1 MKELILIGIAG
12 GSGSGKTTL
21 TSELL
26 NKYGKDKIAVIE
38 QDSYYKDLS
47 HLSLEERRT
56 YNYDHPK
63 AIDIS
68 LFQFQLST
76 LLKGRNINIPI
87 YDFSNHVR
95 LKNTKMIVPLPVIIV
110 EGILVLYFQEL
121 LQLMVIKIYIDTPED
136 IRFKRR
142 FDRDIKER
150 GRTAESIRKQYIS
163 TVRPM
168 HEEFVEPS
176 KNSADIILLGQKDQG
191 NIIEQ
196 VRLKLDPI
204 LNNR

>member
-1 MKELILIGIAG
+1 MKKLILIGIAG

-121 LQLMVIKIYIDTPED
+121 RQLMVIKIYIDTPED

-150 GRTAESIRKQYIS
+150 NRTAESIRKQYIS

-176 KNSADIILLGQKDQG
+176 KNSADIIILGHKDQG
-191 NIIEQ
+191 DIIEQ

>member
-1 MKELILIGIAG
+1 MKKLILIGIAG

-26 NKYGKDKIAVIE
+26 NEYGKDKIAVIE

-63 AIDIS
+63 AIDIT

-121 LQLMVIKIYIDTPED
+121 RQLMVIKIYIDTPED

-176 KNSADIILLGQKDQG
+176 KNSADIIILGYKDQG
-191 NIIEQ
+191 DIIEQ

>member
-1 MKELILIGIAG
+1 MKKLILIGIAG

-76 LLKGRNINIPI
+76 LLKGKNINIPI

-176 KNSADIILLGQKDQG
+176 KNSADIILLGHKDQG

>member
-26 NKYGKDKIAVIE
+26 NEYGKDKIAVIE

-63 AIDIS
+63 AIDIT

-121 LQLMVIKIYIDTPED
+121 RQLMVIKIYIDTPED

-176 KNSADIILLGQKDQG
+176 KNSADIIILGHKDQG
-191 NIIEQ
+191 DIIEQ
-196 VRLKLDPI
+196 VRPKLDSI

>member
-1 MKELILIGIAG
+1 MKKLILIGIAG

-26 NKYGKDKIAVIE
+26 NEYGKNKIAVIE

-76 LLKGRNINIPI
+76 LLKGKNINIPI

-176 KNSADIILLGQKDQG
+176 KNSADIILLGHKDQG

>member
-1 MKELILIGIAG
+1 MKKLILIGIAG

-26 NKYGKDKIAVIE
+26 NEYGKDKIAVIE

-47 HLSLEERRT
+47 HLALEERRT

-63 AIDIS
+63 AIDIT

-121 LQLMVIKIYIDTPED
+121 RQLMVIKIYIDTPED

-163 TVRPM
+163 TVQPM

-176 KNSADIILLGQKDQG
+176 KNSADIIILGHKDKG
-191 NIIEQ
+191 DIIEQ
-196 VRLKLDPI
+196 VRSKLDPI

>member
-1 MKELILIGIAG
+1 M
-12 GSGSGKTTL
+12 
-21 TSELL
+21 
-26 NKYGKDKIAVIE
+26 
-38 QDSYYKDLS
+38 
-47 HLSLEERRT
+47 
-56 YNYDHPK
+56 
-63 AIDIS
+63 
-68 LFQFQLST
+68 
-76 LLKGRNINIPI
+76 
-87 YDFSNHVR
+87 R

-121 LQLMVIKIYIDTPED
+121 RQLMVIKIYIDTPED

-176 KNSADIILLGQKDQG
+176 KNSADIIILGHKDQG
-191 NIIEQ
+191 DIIEQ

>member
-1 MKELILIGIAG
+1 MKKLILIGIAG

-26 NKYGKDKIAVIE
+26 NEYGKDKIAVIE

-68 LFQFQLST
+68 LFQFHLST

-95 LKNTKMIVPLPVIIV
+95 LKNTKVIVPLPVIIV

-121 LQLMVIKIYIDTPED
+121 RQLMVIKIYIETPED

-176 KNSADIILLGQKDQG
+176 KNSADIILLGHKDQG

>member
-1 MKELILIGIAG
+1 MKKLILIGIAG

-26 NKYGKDKIAVIE
+26 NEYGKDKIAVIE

-121 LQLMVIKIYIDTPED
+121 RQLMVIKIYIDTPED

-176 KNSADIILLGQKDQG
+176 KNSADIIILGHKDQG
-191 NIIEQ
+191 DIIEQ

>member
-1 MKELILIGIAG
+1 VKKLILIGIAG
-12 GSGSGKTTL
+12 GSCSGKTTL
-21 TSELL
+21 TSKLL
-26 NKYGKDKIAVIE
+26 KEYGKNKIAVIE

-47 HLSLEERRT
+47 HLTFEERRT
-56 YNYDHPK
+56 YNYDHPN
-63 AIDIS
+63 AIDIA
-68 LFQFQLST
+68 LFQFQLSA
-76 LLKGRNINIPI
+76 LLKGRNINRPI

-95 LKNTKMIVPLPVIIV
+95 LKNTKIIVPFPVIIV

-121 LQLMVIKIYIDTPED
+121 RQLMVIKIYIDTPED

-142 FDRDIKER
+142 FNRDIRER

-176 KNSADIILLGQKDQG
+176 KNSADIIILGHNDQG
-191 NIIEQ
+191 NTIEQ
-196 VRLKLDPI
+196 VRSKLDPI
-204 LNNR
+204 LINR

>member
-1 MKELILIGIAG
+1 MKKLILIGIAG

-26 NKYGKDKIAVIE
+26 NEYGKDKIAVIE

-56 YNYDHPK
+56 YNHDHPK
-63 AIDIS
+63 AIDIA

-76 LLKGRNINIPI
+76 LLKGKNINIPI

-121 LQLMVIKIYIDTPED
+121 RQLMVIKIYIDTPED

-176 KNSADIILLGQKDQG
+176 KNSADIILLGHKDQG

>member
-1 MKELILIGIAG
+1 MKKLILIGIAG

-26 NKYGKDKIAVIE
+26 NEYGKDKIAVIE

-63 AIDIS
+63 AIDIT

-121 LQLMVIKIYIDTPED
+121 RQLMVIKIYIDTPED

-176 KNSADIILLGQKDQG
+176 KNSADIIILGHKNQG
-191 NIIEQ
+191 DIIEQ
-196 VRLKLDPI
+196 VRSKLDPI

>member
-1 MKELILIGIAG
+1 VKELILIGIAG

-63 AIDIS
+63 AIDIT

-121 LQLMVIKIYIDTPED
+121 RQLMVIKIYIDTPED

-168 HEEFVEPS
+168 HEEFVQPS
-176 KNSADIILLGQKDQG
+176 KNSADIIILGHKDQG
-191 NIIEQ
+191 DIIEQ

>member
-1 MKELILIGIAG
+1 MKKLILIGIAG

-26 NKYGKDKIAVIE
+26 NEYGKDKIAVIE

-63 AIDIS
+63 AIDNA

-76 LLKGRNINIPI
+76 LIKGRNINIPI

-121 LQLMVIKIYIDTPED
+121 RQLMVIKIYIDTPED

-150 GRTAESIRKQYIS
+150 NRTAESIRKQYIS

-176 KNSADIILLGQKDQG
+176 KNSADIIILGHKDQG
-191 NIIEQ
+191 EIIEQ
-196 VRLKLDPI
+196 ERLKLDPI

>member
-1 MKELILIGIAG
+1 MKKLILIGIAG

-26 NKYGKDKIAVIE
+26 NEYGKDKIAVIE

-63 AIDIS
+63 AIDIT

-121 LQLMVIKIYIDTPED
+121 RQLMVIKIYIDTPED

-176 KNSADIILLGQKDQG
+176 KNSADIIILGYKDQVD
-191 NIIEQ
+191 IIEQ

>member
-26 NKYGKDKIAVIE
+26 NEYGKDKIAVIE

-63 AIDIS
+63 AIDIT

-121 LQLMVIKIYIDTPED
+121 RQLMVIKIYIDTPED

-176 KNSADIILLGQKDQG
+176 KNSADIIFLGHKDQG

>member
-1 MKELILIGIAG
+1 MKKLILIGIAG

-26 NKYGKDKIAVIE
+26 NEYGKDKIAVIE

-47 HLSLEERRT
+47 DLSLEERRT
-56 YNYDHPK
+56 YYYDHPK
-63 AIDIS
+63 AIDIT

-95 LKNTKMIVPLPVIIV
+95 LKNTKMIVPMPVIIV
-110 EGILVLYFQEL
+110 EGILVLYFQEWR
-121 LQLMVIKIYIDTPED
+121 QLMVIKIYIDTPED

-176 KNSADIILLGQKDQG
+176 KNSADIIILRHKDQG
-191 NIIEQ
+191 DIIEQ
-196 VRLKLDPI
+196 VRPKLDSI

>member
-1 MKELILIGIAG
+1 MKKLILIGIAG

-26 NKYGKDKIAVIE
+26 NEYGKDKIAVIE

-63 AIDIS
+63 AIDIT

-95 LKNTKMIVPLPVIIV
+95 LKNTKIIVPLPVIIV

-121 LQLMVIKIYIDTPED
+121 RQLMVIKIYIDTPED

-176 KNSADIILLGQKDQG
+176 KNSADIIILGHRNQG
-191 NIIEQ
+191 DIIEQ

>member
-1 MKELILIGIAG
+1 MKKLILIGIAG

-26 NKYGKDKIAVIE
+26 NEYGKDKIAVIE

-47 HLSLEERRT
+47 HLPLEERRT

-63 AIDIS
+63 AIDIT

-121 LQLMVIKIYIDTPED
+121 RQLMVIKIYIDTPED

-176 KNSADIILLGQKDQG
+176 KNSADIILLGHKDQG

>member
-1 MKELILIGIAG
+1 MKELILIGIPG

-26 NKYGKDKIAVIE
+26 NEYGKDKIAVIE

-63 AIDIS
+63 AIDIT

-121 LQLMVIKIYIDTPED
+121 RQLMVIKIYIDTPED

-176 KNSADIILLGQKDQG
+176 KNSADIIILGYKDQG
-191 NIIEQ
+191 DIIEQ

>member
-1 MKELILIGIAG
+1 MKKLILIGIAG

-26 NKYGKDKIAVIE
+26 NEYGKDKIAVIE

-47 HLSLEERRT
+47 HLPLEERRT

-63 AIDIS
+63 AIDIT

-121 LQLMVIKIYIDTPED
+121 RQLMVIKIYIDTPED

-168 HEEFVEPS
+168 HEEFVKPS
-176 KNSADIILLGQKDQG
+176 KNSADIIILGHKDQG
-191 NIIEQ
+191 DIIEQ

>member
-26 NKYGKDKIAVIE
+26 NEYGKDKIAVIE

-63 AIDIS
+63 AIDIT

-121 LQLMVIKIYIDTPED
+121 RQLMVIKIYIDTPED

-176 KNSADIILLGQKDQG
+176 KNSADIIILGHKNQG
-191 NIIEQ
+191 DIIEQ

>member
-1 MKELILIGIAG
+1 MKKLILIGIAG

-21 TSELL
+21 TSKLL
-26 NKYGKDKIAVIE
+26 NEYGKDKIAVIE

-63 AIDIS
+63 AIDIT

-95 LKNTKMIVPLPVIIV
+95 LKNTKTIVPLPVIIV

-121 LQLMVIKIYIDTPED
+121 SQLMVIKIYIDTPED

-163 TVRPM
+163 TVQPM

-176 KNSADIILLGQKDQG
+176 KNSADIIILGHKDQG
-191 NIIEQ
+191 DIIEH
-196 VRLKLDPI
+196 VRLKLDSI

>member
-1 MKELILIGIAG
+1 MKKLILIGIAG

-26 NKYGKDKIAVIE
+26 NEYGKDKIAVIE

-47 HLSLEERRT
+47 HLSLEEQRT

-63 AIDIS
+63 AIDIA

-121 LQLMVIKIYIDTPED
+121 RQLMVIKIYIDTPED

-176 KNSADIILLGQKDQG
+176 KNSADIIILGHKDQG
-191 NIIEQ
+191 DIIEQ

>member
-1 MKELILIGIAG
+1 MKKLILIGIAG

-95 LKNTKMIVPLPVIIV
+95 LKNTKIIVPLPVIIV

-121 LQLMVIKIYIDTPED
+121 RQLMVIKIYIDTPED

-176 KNSADIILLGQKDQG
+176 KNSADIIILGHKDQG
-191 NIIEQ
+191 DIIEH
-196 VRLKLDPI
+196 VRLKLDSI

>member
-1 MKELILIGIAG
+1 MKKLILIGIAG

-26 NKYGKDKIAVIE
+26 NEYGKDKIAVIE

-121 LQLMVIKIYIDTPED
+121 RQLMVIKIYIDTPED

-176 KNSADIILLGQKDQG
+176 KNSADIIFLGHKDQG

>member
-1 MKELILIGIAG
+1 MKKLILIGIAG

-26 NKYGKDKIAVIE
+26 NEYGKDKIAVIE

-47 HLSLEERRT
+47 HLPLEERRT

-63 AIDIS
+63 AIDIT

-121 LQLMVIKIYIDTPED
+121 RQLMVIKIYIDTPED

-176 KNSADIILLGQKDQG
+176 KNSADIIILGHKDQG
-191 NIIEQ
+191 DIIEQ

>member
-1 MKELILIGIAG
+1 MKKLILIGIAG

-21 TSELL
+21 ISELL
-26 NKYGKDKIAVIE
+26 NEYGKDKIAVIE

-63 AIDIS
+63 AIDIT

-110 EGILVLYFQEL
+110 EGVLVLYFQEL
-121 LQLMVIKIYIDTPED
+121 RQLMVIKIYIDTPED

-176 KNSADIILLGQKDQG
+176 KNSADIIILGHKDKG
-191 NIIEQ
+191 DIIEQ

>member
-1 MKELILIGIAG
+1 MKKLILIGIAG

-26 NKYGKDKIAVIE
+26 NEYGKDKIAVIE

-47 HLSLEERRT
+47 HLSLEKRRT

-63 AIDIS
+63 AIDIT

-121 LQLMVIKIYIDTPED
+121 RQLMVIKIYIDTPED

-176 KNSADIILLGQKDQG
+176 KNSADIIILGYKDQVD
-191 NIIEQ
+191 IIEQ

>member
-1 MKELILIGIAG
+1 MKKLILIGIAG

-26 NKYGKDKIAVIE
+26 NEYGKDKIAVIE

-63 AIDIS
+63 AIDIA

-121 LQLMVIKIYIDTPED
+121 RQLMVIKIYIDTPED

-176 KNSADIILLGQKDQG
+176 KNSADIIILGYKDHG
-191 NIIEQ
+191 DIIEQ

>member
-1 MKELILIGIAG
+1 MKKLILIGIAG

-121 LQLMVIKIYIDTPED
+121 RQLMVIKIYIDTPED

-142 FDRDIKER
+142 FNRDIKER

-168 HEEFVEPS
+168 HEEFV
-176 KNSADIILLGQKDQG
+176 
-191 NIIEQ
+191 
-196 VRLKLDPI
+196 
-204 LNNR
+204 

>member
-26 NKYGKDKIAVIE
+26 NEYGKDKIAVIE

-47 HLSLEERRT
+47 HLPLEERRT

-63 AIDIS
+63 AIDIT

-121 LQLMVIKIYIDTPED
+121 RQLMVIKIYIDTPED

-176 KNSADIILLGQKDQG
+176 KNSADIIILGHKDQG
-191 NIIEQ
+191 DIIEQ
-196 VRLKLDPI
+196 VRSKLDPI

>member
-1 MKELILIGIAG
+1 MKKLILIGIAG

-26 NKYGKDKIAVIE
+26 NEYGKDKIAVIE

-47 HLSLEERRT
+47 HLSLEERGT

-63 AIDIS
+63 AIDIA

-76 LLKGRNINIPI
+76 LLKGKNINVPI

-121 LQLMVIKIYIDTPED
+121 RQLMVIKIYIDTPED

-163 TVRPM
+163 TVQPM

-176 KNSADIILLGQKDQG
+176 KNSADIIILGHKDQG
-191 NIIEQ
+191 DIIEQ